1 MRRYC
6 LVILAALLLSGCS
19 GTEEVFETVADEIVS
34 PVMAQPRQISVQLP
48 EDAAVPALES
58 DTQKIYVSQDYEIS
72 IETLSSGDLTATVQ
86 KLSGYGADQL
96 TILET
101 QWEDAVRYEFVWVS
115 TGERGD
121 RLGRGVILDDGEYH
135 YCMSLLRD
143 AASAETSQINWGEV
157 FRSFTLV

>member
-1 MRRYC
+1 MKKYC
-6 LVILAALLLSGCS
+6 VVILAALLLGGC
-19 GTEEVFETVADEIVS
+19 GTEEVFETVSDEIVS
-34 PVMAQPRQISVQLP
+34 PVMAQPREISVRLP
-48 EDAAVPALES
+48 PDAAVPALES
-58 DTQKIYVSQDYEIS
+58 DTQKIYVSQKYEIS
-72 IETLSSGDLTATVQ
+72 IETWSSGDLDATVQ

-101 QWEDAVRYEFVWVS
+101 QWQDNSRYEFVWVS

-121 RLGRGVILDDGEYH
+121 RMGRGVILDDGNYH

-143 AASAETSQINWGEV
+143 AAAAETSQINWGDV